1 MPFIFDFWGGDKM
14 GAIKDK
20 NIKKLAELLSE
31 RNEGGSAFSADG
43 TDDLRSLFAAFSATE
58 DKKARS
64 RMLTDFRRRNTEF
77 ADFIAKNPELLKAEL
92 ERAVLMSAVGGA
104 FDETEITVD
113 GRGRRKVKRTR
124 KQTAPNAAAAL
135 RYLEKVVPEKWGDNA
150 SGKAPENNLLE
161 ILRAGLA
168 GSSDVEE
175 KESGGE
181 G

>member
-1 MPFIFDFWGGDKM
+1 M

-20 NIKKLAELLSE
+20 NVKKLAELLSG
-31 RNEGGSAFSADG
+31 NDGSGSVYAADK
-43 TDDLRSLFAAFSATE
+43 TDDLRTLFAAFSATE

-64 RMLTDFRRRNTEF
+64 RMLADFRRRNTEF

-161 ILRAGLA
+161 ILREGLA